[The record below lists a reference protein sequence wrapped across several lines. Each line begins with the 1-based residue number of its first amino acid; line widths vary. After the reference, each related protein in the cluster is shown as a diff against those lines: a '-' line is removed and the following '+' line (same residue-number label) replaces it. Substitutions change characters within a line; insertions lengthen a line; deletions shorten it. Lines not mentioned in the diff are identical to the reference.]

1 MTAPAV
7 DGLRVVNEAGVLRIT
22 IDRPDRM
29 NALDLAHMTALGDV
43 LTAAAT
49 DSSVRVV
56 IIAGA
61 GKAFS
66 TGADLAAAAAAGGR
80 EAPAEVVMDSANR
93 VVRAIVELPVPVI
106 AQVNGAAAGVGASI
120 ALTADLTYAS
130 ENAYLLLAFVNIGL
144 MPDGGSSA
152 LIAASIGRARATR
165 MALLGE
171 RLPAAQ
177 AERDGLIA
185 GVLPPDELAAHVDAV
200 AARLARGPR
209 RAIELTKRALTAAT
223 LTALDASLHR
233 EKAGQAEL
241 LQAPDFVEGVTA
253 MLAKRAPNFRS

>member
-43 LTAAAT
+43 LTEAAT

-56 IIAGA
+56 VIAGA

-80 EAPAEVVMDSANR
+80 EAPAEV
-93 VVRAIVELPVPVI
+93 
-106 AQVNGAAAGVGASI
+106 
-120 ALTADLTYAS
+120 
-130 ENAYLLLAFVNIGL
+130 GL

-223 LTALDASLHR
+223 LTALDASLDR

-253 MLAKRAPNFRS
+253 MLTKRAPSFRS

>member
-1 MTAPAV
+1 
-7 DGLRVVNEAGVLRIT
+7 
-22 IDRPDRM
+22 
-29 NALDLAHMTALGDV
+29 
-43 LTAAAT
+43 
-49 DSSVRVV
+49 
-56 IIAGA
+56 
-61 GKAFS
+61 
-66 TGADLAAAAAAGGR
+66 
-80 EAPAEVVMDSANR
+80 
-93 VVRAIVELPVPVI
+93 
-106 AQVNGAAAGVGASI
+106 
-120 ALTADLTYAS
+120 
-130 ENAYLLLAFVNIGL
+130 

-223 LTALDASLHR
+223 LTALDASLDR

-253 MLAKRAPNFRS
+253 MLTKRAPSFRS

>member
-1 MTAPAV
+1 MITSAV
-7 DGLRVVNEAGVLRIT
+7 DGLRVVSGEGILRIT

-29 NALDLAHMTALGDV
+29 NALDLAHMKALGDI
-43 LTAAAT
+43 LTDAAT
-49 DSSVRVV
+49 DRSVRVV
-56 IIAGA
+56 VISGA

-80 EAPAEVVMDSANR
+80 EAPSEVVMDSANR
-93 VVRAIVELPVPVI
+93 VVRAIVDLPVPVI
-106 AQVNGAAAGVGASI
+106 AQVSGAAAGVGASI
-120 ALTADLTYAS
+120 ALTADLTFAS

-171 RLPAAQ
+171 RLSATE
-177 AERDGLIA
+177 AEREGLIA
-185 GVLPPDELAAHVDAV
+185 GVLPAGELAAHVDAV
-200 AARLARGPR
+200 ATKLARGPR
-209 RAIELTKRALTAAT
+209 RAIELTKRALTAST
-223 LTALDASLHR
+223 LTALEGALER
-233 EKAGQAEL
+233 EKEGQAEL

-253 MLAKRAPNFRS
+253 MLGKRQARFQG

>member
-7 DGLRVVNEAGVLRIT
+7 DGLRVVNEAGILRIT

-66 TGADLAAAAAAGGR
+66 TGADLAAAGGR

-223 LTALDASLHR
+223 LTALDASLDR